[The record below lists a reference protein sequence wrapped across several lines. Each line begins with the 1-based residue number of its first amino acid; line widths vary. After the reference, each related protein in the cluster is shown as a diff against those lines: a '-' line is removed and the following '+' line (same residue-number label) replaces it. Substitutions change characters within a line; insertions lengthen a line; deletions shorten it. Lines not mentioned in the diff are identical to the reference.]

1 MKKLLCISACIYT
14 AFLLS
19 CTAFAEEATNEALS
33 AQLAEILV
41 STLYFIGALALIYLI
56 LTLVSKWGKKHPDEK
71 DSASENGSGSKE
83 TTEDKA
89 EESAPQKNEKE
100 NSNE

>member
-1 MKKLLCISACIYT
+1 MKKLLYIPACIYT

-19 CTAFAEEATNEALS
+19 CSALAENVTNETVPM
-33 AQLAEILV
+33 QLAEILV

-71 DSASENGSGSKE
+71 DADSEDSSVSKQN
-83 TTEDKA
+83 TEDKA
-89 EESAPQKNEKE
+89 EKSNPQKNEKE
-100 NSNE
+100 NSDE

>member
-1 MKKLLCISACIYT
+1 MKKILYISACIYT

-19 CTAFAEEATNEALS
+19 CTAFAEEVTNEALS

-71 DSASENGSGSKE
+71 NSDSEDGSGSKE
-83 TTEDKA
+83 NSEDKT
-89 EESAPQKNEKE
+89 EESASQKNEKD

>member
-1 MKKLLCISACIYT
+1 MKKILYLSACIYT

-19 CTAFAEEATNEALS
+19 CAAFAENVTKEDLS

-56 LTLVSKWGKKHPDEK
+56 LTLVSKWGKKHPDKK
-71 DSASENGSGSKE
+71 DSDSEDGSGSNANS
-83 TTEDKA
+83 EDKS
-89 EESAPQKNEKE
+89 EGNDSQKNKKE
-100 NSNE
+100 NSDE

>member
-1 MKKLLCISACIYT
+1 MKKLLYVSTCIYT

-19 CTAFAEEATNEALS
+19 CAAFAEEVTREDLS

-56 LTLVSKWGKKHPDEK
+56 LTLVSKWGKKHPDENNS
-71 DSASENGSGSKE
+71 DSEDGSGSKE
-83 TTEDKA
+83 NSEDKD
-89 EESAPQKNEKE
+89 EENGSQKNEKE

>member
-1 MKKLLCISACIYT
+1 MKKILYISVCIYT

-19 CTAFAEEATNEALS
+19 CAAFAENMTKETVS
-33 AQLAEILV
+33 TQLAEILV

-71 DSASENGSGSKE
+71 DADSEDGSGSKE
-83 TTEDKA
+83 NTEDKA
-89 EESAPQKNEKE
+89 EGSGPQKNEKE
-100 NSNE
+100 NSDE